1 MTILHRMSAAIGENG
16 KKREGGLCGGAGT
29 KVEDR
34 ENDMQ
39 QDMEKL
45 IRHACLAG
53 ATEVRQLSPSEI
65 VVEEQLVRFCSEPRC
80 ENYGLSPSCPPHVA
94 GPDGFRQ
101 LRLKCRTALVVRL
114 EVPSAVLFSNERK
127 EVMRLLHEI
136 VAGVELA
143 AVALG
148 YTGSKAFAGGSCKDL
163 FCYDRPSCRV
173 VAGKGTCRNPTMAR
187 PSMSGFGINV
197 GKMMEA
203 AGWPAA
209 KNTPA
214 SEQSTEAMTWVA
226 GLVMI
231 A

>member
-1 MTILHRMSAAIGENG
+1 MESDTGDLMGKAEIGLQSPSGEQLADPMN
-16 KKREGGLCGGAGT
+16 E
-29 KVEDR
+29 
-34 ENDMQ
+34 MQ
-39 QDMEKL
+39 QDMEML
-45 IRHACLAG
+45 IRQACLAG
-53 ATEVRQLSPSEI
+53 ATEIRQLPPSDI
-65 VVEEQLVRFCSEPRC
+65 VVEERLVRFCSEPRC

-94 GPDGFRQ
+94 GPEGFCRLRQ
-101 LRLKCRTALVVRL
+101 LCSTALVVRL

-136 VAGVELA
+136 VAGIECSA
-143 AVALG
+143 IRLG

-163 FCYDRPSCRV
+163 FCHDQPACRV
-173 VAGKGTCRNPTMAR
+173 ISEQGTCRNPRMAR

-203 AGWPAA
+203 AGWPAM
-209 KNTPA
+209 KHTPHEGPSA
-214 SEQSTEAMTWVA
+214 EAMTWVA